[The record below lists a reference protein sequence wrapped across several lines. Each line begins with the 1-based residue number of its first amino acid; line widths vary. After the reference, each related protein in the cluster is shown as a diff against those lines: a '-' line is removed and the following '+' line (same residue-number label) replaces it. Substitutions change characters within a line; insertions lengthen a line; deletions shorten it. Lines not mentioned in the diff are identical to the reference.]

1 MPLSWTSA
9 KGRTPL
15 CSLHRL
21 RKASLHLSH
30 VWDFGCISNCDED
43 RAPYDLMQLWWQ
55 TVILFVFSPAIW
67 VIEVVLSRKFLNAFF
82 CLHHDRIFLL
92 VMRWNIALSSVLQLL
107 FKVLPSAVSHLLYA
121 KKKKKKRKYTEK
133 LKAENMLQ
141 SYDEIYKH
149 LTKKFMF
156 HLFYVKLIV
165 L

>member
-9 KGRTPL
+9 KGRTHL

-121 KKKKKKRKYTEK
+121 KKKRKENT
-133 LKAENMLQ
+133 LKNLKQRICFSPMMRSINIWQKNLCF
-141 SYDEIYKH
+141 IC
-149 LTKKFMF
+149 FM
-156 HLFYVKLIV
+156 
-165 L
+165 